1 MKVILLTDIP
11 KVGNRYDVKDFKEG
25 YAQNVL
31 IARGLAELAT
41 PKALAKLATKKA
53 DADKKREE
61 EKKAFD
67 QLIASINNIVVT
79 IKVKANEKGHLFK
92 AVSPKDVA
100 RAIKEF
106 SGTTVDEDSIV
117 MGAIKELGKHTVTI
131 KKGGTQG
138 KCEII
143 VEREK

>member
-31 IARGLAELAT
+31 IAKGLAELAT
-41 PKALAKLATKKA
+41 PNALAKLEAKKA
-53 DADKKREE
+53 IANKKREE

-67 QLIASINNIVVT
+67 QLIASIDNIVVT
-79 IKVKANEKGHLFK
+79 IKAKANEKGHLFK
-92 AVSPKDVA
+92 AVSPKEVA
-100 RAIKEF
+100 VAIKQF

-117 MGAIKELGKHTVTI
+117 MSQIKELGKHTITI